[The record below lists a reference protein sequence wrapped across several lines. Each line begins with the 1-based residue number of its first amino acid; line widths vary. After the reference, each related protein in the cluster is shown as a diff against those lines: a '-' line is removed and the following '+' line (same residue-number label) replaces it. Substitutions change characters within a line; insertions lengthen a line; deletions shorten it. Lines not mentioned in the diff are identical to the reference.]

1 MMESIAKKSPKIMIN
16 NVIVLICMLVLGVL
30 IAVSKLN
37 NYLILLPAAIA
48 VIALAVII
56 EYAFTPDSAIDYKE
70 DDKTLVINRSFKRED
85 IIYIRDILG
94 VTYSISSR
102 KSGDGVLLIEIKDSK
117 AKMLN
122 SVRSVKEVRD
132 RIFKLREEYG
142 TLNEFIKE

>member
-1 MMESIAKKSPKIMIN
+1 MIN

-85 IIYIRDILG
+85 IIDIRDILG

-102 KSGDGVLLIEIKDSK
+102 NSGDGVLLIEIKDTK

-122 SVRSVKEVRD
+122 SVRNVKEVRD

>member
-1 MMESIAKKSPKIMIN
+1 MESIAKKSPKIMIN

-56 EYAFTPDSAIDYKE
+56 EYAFTPDSAIDYKD

-85 IIYIRDILG
+85 IIDIRDILG
-94 VTYSISSR
+94 VTYSISSP
-102 KSGDGVLLIEIKDSK
+102 KSGDGVLLIEIKDAK
-117 AKMLN
+117 ANMLN
-122 SVRSVKEVRD
+122 SVRNVKEVRD

>member
-1 MMESIAKKSPKIMIN
+1 MIN

-48 VIALAVII
+48 VIALAVIT

>member
-1 MMESIAKKSPKIMIN
+1 MESIAKKSPKIMIN

-56 EYAFTPDSAIDYKE
+56 EYAFTPDSAIDYKD

-85 IIYIRDILG
+85 IIDIRDILG

-102 KSGDGVLLIEIKDSK
+102 KSGDGVLLIEIKDAK

-122 SVRSVKEVRD
+122 SVRNVKEVRD

>member
-1 MMESIAKKSPKIMIN
+1 MESIAKKSPKIMIN

-85 IIYIRDILG
+85 IIDIRDILG

-102 KSGDGVLLIEIKDSK
+102 KSGDGVLLIEIKDAK

-122 SVRSVKEVRD
+122 SVRNVKEARD

>member
-1 MMESIAKKSPKIMIN
+1 MIN
-16 NVIVLICMLVLGVL
+16 NVIVLICTLVLGVL

>member
-1 MMESIAKKSPKIMIN
+1 MIN

-56 EYAFTPDSAIDYKE
+56 EYAFTPDSAIDYKD

-85 IIYIRDILG
+85 IIDIRDILG

-102 KSGDGVLLIEIKDSK
+102 KSGDGVLLIEIKDAK

-122 SVRSVKEVRD
+122 SVRNVKEVRD

>member
-1 MMESIAKKSPKIMIN
+1 MESIAKKSPKIMIN

-56 EYAFTPDSAIDYKE
+56 EYAFTPESAIDYKE

>member
-1 MMESIAKKSPKIMIN
+1 MESIAKKSPKIMIN

-102 KSGDGVLLIEIKDSK
+102 KSDDGVLLIEIKDSK

>member
-1 MMESIAKKSPKIMIN
+1 MESIAKKSPKIMIN

-85 IIYIRDILG
+85 IIDIRDILG

-102 KSGDGVLLIEIKDSK
+102 NSGDGVLLIEIKDTK

-122 SVRSVKEVRD
+122 SVRNVKEVRD

>member
-1 MMESIAKKSPKIMIN
+1 MIN

-102 KSGDGVLLIEIKDSK
+102 KSGDGVLLI
-117 AKMLN
+117 
-122 SVRSVKEVRD
+122 
-132 RIFKLREEYG
+132 G

>member
-1 MMESIAKKSPKIMIN
+1 MESIAKKSPKIMIN
-16 NVIVLICMLVLGVL
+16 NVIVLICTLVLGVL

>member
-1 MMESIAKKSPKIMIN
+1 MESIAKKSPKIMIN

-56 EYAFTPDSAIDYKE
+56 EYAFTPDSAIDYKA

>member
-1 MMESIAKKSPKIMIN
+1 MESIAKKSPKIMIN

-85 IIYIRDILG
+85 IIDIRDILG

-102 KSGDGVLLIEIKDSK
+102 KSGDGVLLIEIKDTK

-122 SVRSVKEVRD
+122 SVRNVKEVRD

>member
-1 MMESIAKKSPKIMIN
+1 MESIAKKSPKIMIN

-56 EYAFTPDSAIDYKE
+56 EYAFTPDSAIDYKD

-85 IIYIRDILG
+85 IIDIRDILG

-102 KSGDGVLLIEIKDSK
+102 KSGDGVLLIEIKDTK

-122 SVRSVKEVRD
+122 SVRNVKEVRD

>member
-1 MMESIAKKSPKIMIN
+1 MESIAKKSPKIMIN

-37 NYLILLPAAIA
+37 NLILLPAAIA
-48 VIALAVII
+48 VIALAVIT

>member
-1 MMESIAKKSPKIMIN
+1 MESIAKKSPKIMIN

>member
-1 MMESIAKKSPKIMIN
+1 MESIAKKSPKIMIN

-102 KSGDGVLLIEIKDSK
+102 NSGDGVLLIEIKDTK

-122 SVRSVKEVRD
+122 SVRNVKEVRD

>member
-1 MMESIAKKSPKIMIN
+1 
-16 NVIVLICMLVLGVL
+16 MLVLGVL

>member
-1 MMESIAKKSPKIMIN
+1 MESIAKKSPKIMIN

-102 KSGDGVLLIEIKDSK
+102 KSDDGVLLIEIKDSK

-132 RIFKLREEYG
+132 LSLIH
-142 TLNEFIKE
+142 I

>member
-1 MMESIAKKSPKIMIN
+1 MESIAKKSPKIMIN

-48 VIALAVII
+48 VIALAVIT

>member
-1 MMESIAKKSPKIMIN
+1 MESIAKKSPKIMIN

-85 IIYIRDILG
+85 IIDIRDILG

-102 KSGDGVLLIEIKDSK
+102 KSGDGVLLIEIKDAK

-122 SVRSVKEVRD
+122 SVRNVKEVRD

>member
-1 MMESIAKKSPKIMIN
+1 MIN